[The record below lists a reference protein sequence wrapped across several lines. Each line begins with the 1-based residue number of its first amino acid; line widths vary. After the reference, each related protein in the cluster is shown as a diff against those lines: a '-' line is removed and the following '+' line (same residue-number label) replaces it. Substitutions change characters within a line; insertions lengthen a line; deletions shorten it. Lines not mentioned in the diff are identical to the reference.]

1 MEKRVYKRVPV
12 LINAKIYCGNA
23 LYAGTVT
30 NLSKNGMCI
39 KTGLPLPDELS
50 FEVIIPSK
58 DLDFLVEFRRAVET
72 FGAFDTWGV
81 EIMNPPKKY
90 LEFLNHLKPT
100 S

>member
-1 MEKRVYKRVPV
+1 MNATYMEKRVFKRVPV
-12 LINAKIYCGNA
+12 LINAKVHCGNT

-39 KTGLPLPDELS
+39 KTGLPL
-50 FEVIIPSK
+50 
-58 DLDFLVEFRRAVET
+58 DLNFLVEFRRAVET
-72 FGAFDTWGV
+72 LGAFDTWGV